1 MYYEDLELG
10 AEIDIE
16 PVVID
21 KQKMIDFAKLL
32 EKMDKSICKIVISMV
47 YCMGN
52 WKRIQICTITGE
64 NDHLKD

>member
-1 MYYEDLELG
+1 MTNIGY
-10 AEIDIE
+10 
-16 PVVID
+16 
-21 KQKMIDFAKLL
+21 KMIDFVKLL

-52 WKRIQICTITGE
+52 WKRIQICTTTGE